1 MDDKY
6 RKQVPAFSSEMRVSF
21 STLALAAAAA
31 AVDAVLMEA
40 ATFLSLLFFFGG
52 VGGGGGGWGRNF
64 YRQKVCVHTSTG
76 YDNHILC
83 RPPNY
88 YEDYK

>member
-1 MDDKY
+1 
-6 RKQVPAFSSEMRVSF
+6 MRVSF

-31 AVDAVLMEA
+31 AVDVVLMEA
-40 ATFLSLLFFFGG
+40 ATFLSLLFFWGG
-52 VGGGGGGWGRNF
+52 WGGGWGRNF